1 MADVLL
7 ALGTNLGDRKGN
19 LESAIA
25 HLAHVMV
32 VHDRSEVYET
42 APMYVTDQPAFL
54 NMAVGGET
62 VLEPEALLRAL
73 KEIEEELGRFET
85 FRNGPRLIDIDI
97 PYFDDRVIDAP
108 DLTIPHPRL
117 GERAFVLMPL
127 ADIAADRIDPA
138 SGKTVGQML
147 ETVDGK
153 DGVVCGCKIRLPW

>member
-32 VHDRSEVYET
+32 VHDRSALYET

-62 VLEPEALLRAL
+62 VLEPEMLLHTL

-85 FRNGPRLIDIDI
+85 FRNGPRLIDVDI
-97 PYFDDRVIDAP
+97 LFYDDQVIDLP
-108 DLTIPHPRL
+108 DLVVPHPRL
-117 GERAFVLMPL
+117 HERAFVLMPL
-127 ADIAADRIDPA
+127 ADIAADRIDPR
-138 SGKTVGQML
+138 SGRTVGQML
-147 ETVDGK
+147 DDVEGK
-153 DGVVCGCKIRLPW
+153 DGVVRI